1 MNLAYCFI
9 GKLPEYSVDTIHQA
23 RLFFDGPIY
32 FIVNDLES
40 HLIAILKEKYN
51 VNIVPYEEC
60 KSTIFNNVL
69 DDNFNRF
76 CIVHNL
82 TGREKL
88 FIYAFERFFCLYNL
102 MNNYTLT
109 NVFFLELD
117 NLIYD
122 DPRNWLPAFNK
133 KDIAYVYDGIER
145 CSSGIAF
152 FKNKD
157 ALHKLNEHFI
167 NFIKSTPHM
176 VEEMRALYEF
186 WDINKELI
194 QILPTHW
201 ISANVPSIAY
211 QSIDDYN
218 SIFDAAGLGICIGG
232 MDLFHTEGVLKK
244 GLKNLL
250 SIIDYTKYKYEW
262 RLDDT
267 GRNIPYIYNE
277 DGNIWIKINNLHVH
291 SKLLADCLSKPM

>member
-1 MNLAYCFI
+1 MILVYCFI
-9 GKLPEYSVDTIHQA
+9 GLLPNYAIDTVHQA

-32 FIVNDLES
+32 FIISDIDSKYVS
-40 HLIAILKEKYN
+40 ILKDTYN
-51 VNIVPYEEC
+51 VIVVSYNEC
-60 KSTIFNNVL
+60 KSDEFNIIVSN
-69 DDNFNRF
+69 NYNRF
-76 CIVHNL
+76 CIVDML
-82 TGREKL
+82 TGREKI

-122 DPRNWLPAFNK
+122 EPRNWLSAFNK
-133 KDIAYVYDGIER
+133 KDIAYLYDGIER

-157 ALHKLNEHFI
+157 AVHKLNEHFI
-167 NFIKSTPHM
+167 NFIKSTPYM

-186 WDINKELI
+186 WDINKELV

-201 ISANVPSIAY
+201 ISSNVPLIAY
-211 QSIDDYN
+211 QSIDNYN

-232 MDLFHTEGVLKK
+232 MDPFHTQGIIKK
-244 GLKNLL
+244 GLKNML

-277 DGNIWIKINNLHVH
+277 DDNIWIKINNLHVH